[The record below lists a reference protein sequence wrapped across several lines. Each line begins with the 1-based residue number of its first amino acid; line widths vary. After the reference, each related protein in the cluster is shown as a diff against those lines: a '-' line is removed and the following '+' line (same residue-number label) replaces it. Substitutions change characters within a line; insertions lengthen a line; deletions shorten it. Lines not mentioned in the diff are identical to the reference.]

1 MQTTQQTRLAPWS
14 ALAWVLVLYLALN
27 FLVIFVLFP
36 SGLLRAISSP
46 THGLISS
53 TLVANVLMLVVVAG
67 FLRLSSGLRLGDMG
81 LRRHGLG
88 VAAGVTFLVWI
99 ALNLFQA
106 TYALVTA
113 APLIVNP
120 DWGTAGPTRT
130 IGMFLG
136 QILGNALFEE
146 VLFRGILFQ
155 QMRLHF
161 LARGGCSPK
170 KALLLALVISSA
182 VFAAIHVP
190 LRISSGVPLAALP
203 AELTLLFALGL
214 LLALLY
220 WRTGNLYLVI
230 GVHALSNAPF
240 LLVQQQV
247 DLSTN
252 GGITVIA
259 SLVLMLL
266 WRRPATWSSTPLS
279 FAAPEPDG

>member
-1 MQTTQQTRLAPWS
+1 MQTMQQTRLAPWT

-36 SGLLRAISSP
+36 SGMLRIISSP

-67 FLRLSSGLRLGDMG
+67 FLRLSSGLRLDDMG
-81 LRRHGLG
+81 MRRTGLG
-88 VAAGVTFLVWI
+88 VALGVTFLVWI

-106 TYALVTA
+106 AYALATP

-120 DWGTAGPTRT
+120 DWGTLGPTRT
-130 IGMFLG
+130 IGMFLA
-136 QILGNALFEE
+136 QVLGNALFEE

-170 KALLLALVISSA
+170 KALLLALVVSSA

-190 LRISSGVPLAALP
+190 LRISSGMPLAALP
-203 AELTLLFALGL
+203 AELALLFALGL

-252 GGITVIA
+252 GEITVVA
-259 SLVLMLL
+259 ALLLMLF
-266 WRRPATWSSTPLS
+266 WPRPAIWGLTPLPV
-279 FAAPEPDG
+279 AAHELKR